1 MTDEF
6 VLSQADIDS
15 MVAKSSRENP
25 DDDSAA
31 AGPVKVQKVAD
42 SLSNIKSIPARR
54 EAPATETAAAIPAS
68 KPTVSPAAQKP
79 TAPQPRQDLA
89 LKTSASSASTSE
101 VETLRRTVAELTNRL
116 NKLETVMFKS
126 QKSFRCDIRNNFHC
140 GHCQSEGKVAMY
152 LKCTSCGEE
161 QWVGWWPN
169 R

>member
-6 VLSQADIDS
+6 VLSQADIDA
-15 MVAKSSRENP
+15 MVAKSSSENP

-31 AGPVKVQKVAD
+31 AGPVEVQKVAD

-54 EAPATETAAAIPAS
+54 EAPAPQATAIPAN
-68 KPTVSPAAQKP
+68 KPAVSPAAQKP
-79 TAPQPRQDLA
+79 AAPQARQNLA
-89 LKTSASSASTSE
+89 PQIPAASASPSE
-101 VETLRRTVAELTNRL
+101 VETLRRTVAELTSRL
-116 NKLETVMFKS
+116 NKLEAVMFKS